1 MPGGRPPADPGNGY
15 VNCHQRKWK
24 SLHVH
29 CRFTMAIPP
38 GFSYLLWLFPYF
50 AIPSS
55 AVYVSLRLLDVLTIN
70 TPSWLVIAATVL
82 ARPTIF
88 LFNFYIGTP
97 WADNRGAVS
106 RGAILP
112 PVVQESTMSII
123 PRLLEGTRSGY
134 PSAYYFSYFTT

>member
-1 MPGGRPPADPGNGY
+1 
-15 VNCHQRKWK
+15 
-24 SLHVH
+24 
-29 CRFTMAIPP
+29 MAFPP
-38 GFSYLLWLFPYF
+38 GPAYLLWLFPYF
-50 AIPSS
+50 LIPSA

-70 TPSWLVIAATVL
+70 IPSWLVIAATVA

-88 LFNFYIGTP
+88 LFNFYLGNP
-97 WADNRGAVS
+97 WADKRGAVS

-134 PSAYYFSYFTT
+134 PSAQHFSSLAT